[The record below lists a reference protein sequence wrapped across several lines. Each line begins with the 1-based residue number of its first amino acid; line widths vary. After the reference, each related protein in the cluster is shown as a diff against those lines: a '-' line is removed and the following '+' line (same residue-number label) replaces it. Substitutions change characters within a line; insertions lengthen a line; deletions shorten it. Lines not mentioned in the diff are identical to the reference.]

1 MGIQNLV
8 EHLRWSFL
16 QNSQQLLAVNNFH
29 EKLHLRCSTGFWIRI
44 WLKSYKSNVIIKFMC
59 FLLEFAAFIYFCT
72 APEVFY
78 KKGVHR
84 NFTKFTGK
92 HLCQSIF
99 FNKVAGHC
107 NFIKMKLWHRCFP
120 MNFAKFLRTPFL
132 QNTSGRLLLETVSSI
147 K

>member
-1 MGIQNLV
+1 
-8 EHLRWSFL
+8 
-16 QNSQQLLAVNNFH
+16 
-29 EKLHLRCSTGFWIRI
+29 
-44 WLKSYKSNVIIKFMC
+44 MC

-99 FNKVAGHC
+99 FNKVAGLC
-107 NFIKMKLWHRCFP
+107 NFIKKETLAQVFYCEFCEIS
-120 MNFAKFLRTPFL
+120 NNTFLTG
-132 QNTSGRLLLETVSSI
+132 TSGRLLL
-147 K
+147 